1 MKMQIVSFHC
11 VLKNKFGKV
20 ISSTFNRD
28 ILTGFGSGHKQELV
42 ALAKALQNLTTGE
55 KRSITLS
62 AEEAYGFYDPK
73 MVFKI
78 KRQELPSADK
88 TIVLDMDGTRRSFR
102 VIDTGSDVVMLDG
115 NHPLAGQ
122 DLVFEI
128 ETLAVRDATAEEI
141 SESTQVD
148 HRGCQ

>member
-28 ILTGFGSGHKQELV
+28 ILTGFSDGHKQELV

-55 KRSITLS
+55 KRSISLS

-73 MVFKI
+73 MVLKV
-78 KRQELPSADK
+78 KRNELPTVDK
-88 TIVLDMDGTRRSFR
+88 SIVLDMDGTRRSFR
-102 VIDTGSDVVMLDG
+102 VVDTSSDMVTLDG

-128 ETLAVRDATAEEI
+128 ETLAVRDATDEEI
-141 SESTQVD
+141 SDSAPVD
-148 HRGCQ
+148 YRGYQ